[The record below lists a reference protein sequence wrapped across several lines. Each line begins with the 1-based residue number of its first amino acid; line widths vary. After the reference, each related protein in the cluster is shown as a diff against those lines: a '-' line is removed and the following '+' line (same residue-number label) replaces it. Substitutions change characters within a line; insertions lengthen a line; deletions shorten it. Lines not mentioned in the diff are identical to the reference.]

1 MLKME
6 MPSTNED
13 LRRAILQVKVLI
25 RNIKNITFY

>member
-13 LRRAILQVKVLI
+13 LRRVILQVKVLI
-25 RNIKNITFY
+25 QNIKNITFY